1 MPPSETNS
9 DEKNSDILAPV
20 TSGHNV
26 DLGDQPHFYIDG
38 HLKFVAEQGH
48 NGGGATYQD
57 AYGAPVET
65 TNPLGYEVG
74 WWSALFLNITMLIG
88 TGIFSF
94 RESLP

>member
-1 MPPSETNS
+1 MSRTSE
-9 DEKNSDILAPV
+9 DEKDSDVFSPV

-26 DLGDQPHFYIDG
+26 DLSQPHFYIDG
-38 HLKFVAEQGH
+38 KLQWVGEQGG

-88 TGIFSF
+88 TGESF
-94 RESLP
+94 AFRAVRST